1 MLEEF
6 TSQIV
11 LTPTVSKILKE
22 QAKINRYSARVYLDI
37 ILREHFAELI
47 TAEQNE
53 DYDIFN

>member
-22 QAKINRYSARVYLDI
+22 QAKINRYSARIYLDI
-37 ILREHFAELI
+37 ILRERFAELI
-47 TAEQNE
+47 AAKKNE